1 MERRTQASMK
11 GIYQEVTQFWKKK
24 LFAISTILMMLL
36 SYRTLLLQPT
46 VGIDDTSFKVY
57 YVDGVS
63 PAMGRW
69 CLYLIHKLFPLAYNP
84 YFVEAVGLLLLC
96 VSVSLWCVVFYR
108 LFEDRIPDWGYTLFS
123 CVMLSN
129 PIISEVVIWYLQDG
143 TYLGY
148 GVAALA
154 VLMGMAS
161 FQKQTAGNKKALAKY
176 LLMSALFL
184 TIAMGFYESFM
195 IVFLMGM
202 VMVFLVIRILKRTD
216 YNVRIRDWLFSMAA
230 VSICALLLRTLI
242 VNLMIA
248 VFHLESQTQI
258 LRSRG
263 LHEVLGWFDGSRGTE
278 EFLYVMKDF
287 FVKYYLNGIVYV
299 PVLILVMA
307 IGVLLLAS
315 LYYCIRHR
323 DGWILA
329 AAFGIVLLPWIMP
342 VLEGTATYY
351 RSSQYIPLLTAFG
364 VLLAAWELY
373 RRKVKGLLRGI
384 GILAAL
390 MLLYR
395 QGYEMNKWLYLD
407 AMKYEDTKRTLS
419 QVAYKIGEQC
429 DTSKPICVI
438 GTYETPKGLQEAAYI
453 PEWSKK
459 YQLLEV
465 LVKKVDEELFEEY
478 NTPYGYAFA
487 ETPRLSFITWGA
499 TAFYNFDR
507 ELVKFWNMHG
517 FDFEEDWHLE
527 HYEEARKLFENGPS
541 WPAEG
546 SIVEMEDHII
556 VNFG

>member
-1 MERRTQASMK
+1 MQE
-11 GIYQEVTQFWKKK
+11 IYQEVRQFWKKK
-24 LFAISTILMMLL
+24 IFAVGTILMMLL

-69 CLYLIHKLFPLAYNP
+69 CLYLIHKLFPLEYNP
-84 YFVEAVGLLLLC
+84 YFVEAVGLLLFCL
-96 VSVSLWCVVFYR
+96 SITLWCVVFHR
-108 LFEDRIPDWGYTLFS
+108 MFQDKIPDWGYTLFG

-148 GVAALA
+148 GVTALA
-154 VLMGMAS
+154 VLMGMAA
-161 FQKQTAGNKKALAKY
+161 FQNKVLANKKALFQN
-176 LLMSALFL
+176 LLLSAFFL
-184 TIAMGFYESFM
+184 TLAMGFYESFM

-202 VMVFLVIRILKRTD
+202 VMIFLLIRILKRSD
-216 YNVRIRDWLFSMAA
+216 YSVRIKDWFLHIGFI
-230 VSICALLLRTLI
+230 SICAVLFRTVI
-242 VNLMIA
+242 VKWMITF
-248 VFHLESQTQI
+248 FHLESQTQI

-263 LHEVLGWFDGSRGTE
+263 LHEVLGWFDGTKGAD
-278 EFLYVMKDF
+278 EFFYVMKDF

-299 PVLILVMA
+299 PILVLVMA
-307 IGVLLLAS
+307 VGILLLVS
-315 LYYCIRHR
+315 LCYCIKHK

-329 AAFGIVLLPWIMP
+329 AAIGIILLPWVMP
-342 VLEGTATYY
+342 VLEGLATYY

-364 VLLAAWELY
+364 VLLVVWELY
-373 RRKVKGLLRGI
+373 RRGVKGLLRGL
-384 GILAAL
+384 GVLAAA

-429 DTSKPICVI
+429 DGSKPICVI
-438 GTYETPKGLQEAAYI
+438 GDYETPTALQEAAYC
-453 PEWSKK
+453 PSWSKK

-465 LVKKVDEELFEEY
+465 LVKRVDEEIFEEY

-499 TAFYNFDR
+499 SAFFDFDR

-546 SIVEMEDHII
+546 SIVEMEDYII